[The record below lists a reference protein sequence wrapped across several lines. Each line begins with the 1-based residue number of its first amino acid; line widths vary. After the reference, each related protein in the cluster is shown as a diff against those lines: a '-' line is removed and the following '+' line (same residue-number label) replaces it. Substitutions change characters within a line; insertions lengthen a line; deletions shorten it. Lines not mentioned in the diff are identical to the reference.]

1 MSLKQKS
8 QTPETD
14 AAIVM
19 AYASE
24 EMVPPEVAKRLEVER
39 NAAREDAEKA
49 KKSLETLL
57 RAIEKRFGEV

>member
-1 MSLKQKS
+1 MVQKNRPA
-8 QTPETD
+8 TPETD

-24 EMVPPEVAKRLEVER
+24 EMVPPEVAKRLELER
-39 NAAREDAEKA
+39 NAARKDAEKA

-57 RAIEKRFGEV
+57 RAVEKRFGDV